1 MEADET
7 MILYD
12 VTSHFICF
20 PVTEAVDIV
29 LKDYRITISTN
40 RVYLLLEL
48 SSFHPFHKQGSALL
62 RKPKGTTL

>member
-48 SSFHPFHKQGSALL
+48 S
-62 RKPKGTTL
+62 